1 MRLLL
6 FLLGVFATVVCIEKS
21 ADAQNGAWCIY
32 KSGDGYGNPQCRY
45 ATLEQCLADRLGKAG
60 PVDPVRTRPRRNHLR
75 QRGPVGAKRLQ
86 LVQQL
91 RQLGI
96 SATIRR
102 ASIPAREEPI
112 AHGPC

>member
-1 MRLLL
+1 MRKTVRGA
-6 FLLGVFATVVCIEKS
+6 FIKVAMATVIRSAGTQHLSNAWPTGSEK
-21 ADAQNGAWCIY
+21 AA
-32 KSGDGYGNPQCRY
+32 
-45 ATLEQCLADRLGKAG
+45 

-75 QRGPVGAKRLQ
+75 QRGPGGAKRLQ

-96 SATIRR
+96 LATIRC
-102 ASIPAREEPI
+102 ASIPAKEEPI

>member
-1 MRLLL
+1 MRKTVRGA
-6 FLLGVFATVVCIEKS
+6 FIKVAMATVIRS
-21 ADAQNGAWCIY
+21 AGTQHLSNAWPTG
-32 KSGDGYGNPQCRY
+32 S
-45 ATLEQCLADRLGKAG
+45 EKAG

-91 RQLGI
+91 RQLGVL
-96 SATIRR
+96 ATIRC
-102 ASIPAREEPI
+102 ASIPAKEEPI

>member
-1 MRLLL
+1 MRKTVRGA
-6 FLLGVFATVVCIEKS
+6 FIKVAMATVIRS
-21 ADAQNGAWCIY
+21 AGTQHLSNAWPTG
-32 KSGDGYGNPQCRY
+32 S
-45 ATLEQCLADRLGKAG
+45 EKAG

-96 SATIRR
+96 LATIRC
-102 ASIPAREEPI
+102 ASIPAKEEPI